1 MTDRLEALE
10 RLQRLRESGMIDDA
24 EFEREKALLL
34 GGAPAP
40 PAAPAPPGRRGTLIW
55 LWVLLGI
62 AGLGLIA
69 ALAWLLVVRDRA
81 RGGDDRVEINAQ
93 AETNLQ
99 AEARPEDEIPAIRRR
114 SEREQLA
121 AGFRAAFGERTTR
134 TVEGAEI
141 AFRPGALVW
150 IGDRAVLVSP
160 GTNAEECHVCAGMVA
175 VHYLEPAGDG
185 FRRTGEWLEVATDD
199 YGRPPQWRFTTE
211 LTGRPA
217 LRVENGGG
225 NQGIF
230 CNFVSYYDFGADG
243 PSEIARVQTGY
254 DNEGNL
260 GEEQGVSIEGR
271 IRNVRPGRSFE
282 VAYSGDESFT
292 ERYELR
298 GGGFVLVP
306 GPTRVPEC

>member
-1 MTDRLEALE
+1 MTDRLEGLE
-10 RLQRLRESGMIDDA
+10 RLQRLRASGAIDDA
-24 EFEREKALLL
+24 EFDREKALLL

-40 PAAPAPPGRRGTLIW
+40 PAASPPPGRRGTPLW

-62 AGLGLIA
+62 AGIAAAA
-69 ALAWLLVVRDRA
+69 ALAWLLVVRNQA
-81 RGGDDRVEINAQ
+81 RVDENRVDINAQ
-93 AETNLQ
+93 AETNQQ
-99 AEARPEDEIPAIRRR
+99 AEAEPEDETPAIRLR

-121 AGFRAAFGERTTR
+121 AAYRAAFGERSTR
-134 TVEGAEI
+134 TVEGAAI
-141 AFRPGALVW
+141 TFRPGGLVW

-160 GTNAEECHVCAGMVA
+160 GTNAEECHACAGMVA

-185 FRRTGEWLEVATDD
+185 FRRTGEWLDVATDD
-199 YGRPPQWRFTTE
+199 YGRPPQWRLTSE

-217 LRVENGGG
+217 MRVENGGG

-230 CNFVSYYDFGADG
+230 CNFVSYYDLGPDG
-243 PSEIARVQTGY
+243 PSEIARVQIGY

-260 GEEQGVSIEGR
+260 GEEQGVSLEGQ
-271 IRNVRPGRSFE
+271 IRSIRPGRSFE